1 MSGEAATKLE
11 DATKPATET
20 ESKEVVQTEEVK
32 VEDVKLEEKKE
43 EVVTP
48 PKAKSEMN
56 LAEIVVDYLGLEK
69 PEIELTPKLK
79 KLMQKIS
86 TVEKSH
92 LDNIEHFFTKIVEDK
107 EINMKDMPELVGLM
121 QELFVLYNT
130 LRLKVDAY
138 DIGTLFKVLIQ
149 ILVLYR
155 LDNSDK
161 LTQEQKDAIVNT
173 MDTIVGLCSQMI
185 ELKDAQKALKKWCVF
200 IPCL

>member
-1 MSGEAATKLE
+1 MSGEVA
-11 DATKPATET
+11 
-20 ESKEVVQTEEVK
+20 
-32 VEDVKLEEKKE
+32 KKE
-43 EVVTP
+43 EVVKSEETVKPDTETKEVVKTEDVKVEENKEEAAVP

-79 KLMQKIS
+79 KLMQRIP

-92 LDNIEHFFTKIVEDK
+92 LDNIEKFFTKIVEDK

-121 QELFVLYNT
+121 QELFILYNT

-149 ILVLYR
+149 MLVLYR
-155 LDNSDK
+155 LESSDK
-161 LTQEQKDAIVNT
+161 LTQEQKDALVNT
-173 MDTIVGLCSQMI
+173 LDTIVGLCSQMI

>member
-1 MSGEAATKLE
+1 MSGEVAKKEEVVKSEETV
-11 DATKPATET
+11 KPDTET
-20 ESKEVVQTEEVK
+20 KDVVKT
-32 VEDVKLEEKKE
+32 EDVKVEEKKE
-43 EVVTP
+43 EAAVP

-79 KLMQKIS
+79 KLMQRIP

-92 LDNIEHFFTKIVEDK
+92 LDNIEKFFTKIVEDK

-121 QELFVLYNT
+121 QELFILYNT

-149 ILVLYR
+149 MLVLYR
-155 LDNSDK
+155 LESSDK
-161 LTQEQKDAIVNT
+161 LTQEQKDALVNT
-173 MDTIVGLCSQMI
+173 LDTIVGLCSQMI

>member
-1 MSGEAATKLE
+1 MSGEVAKKEEVVKSEETV
-11 DATKPATET
+11 KPDTET
-20 ESKEVVQTEEVK
+20 KEVVKT
-32 VEDVKLEEKKE
+32 EDVKVEEKKE
-43 EVVTP
+43 EAAVP

-79 KLMQKIS
+79 KLMQRIP

-92 LDNIEHFFTKIVEDK
+92 LDNIEKFFTKIVEDK

-121 QELFVLYNT
+121 QELFILYNT

-149 ILVLYR
+149 MLVLYR
-155 LDNSDK
+155 LESSDK
-161 LTQEQKDAIVNT
+161 LTQEQKDALVNT
-173 MDTIVGLCSQMI
+173 LDTIVGLCSQMI

>member
-1 MSGEAATKLE
+1 MSGEAATKPE

-20 ESKEVVQTEEVK
+20 ETKEVVQTEEVK
-32 VEDVKLEEKKE
+32 LEDVKLEEKKE

-79 KLMQKIS
+79 KLMQKIP

-107 EINMKDMPELVGLM
+107 KINMKDMPELVGLM

-155 LDNSDK
+155 LDSSDK